1 MYRLLIAEDDSIERD
16 ALVDLVDWQA
26 LNLRLAGS
34 AESPEE
40 AIDMTYA
47 AGFDLLL
54 ADIRQPGM
62 TGSELA
68 QALLANQPRMKAIVC
83 GEQGSEQSAMR
94 RIARPIGINE
104 LKAAL
109 AAAVKE
115 LDDELAGEGPAE
127 RLRQAVRSRET
138 ALRRHFFDRLI
149 TGSLSDGELLKGL
162 EHFGVAA
169 VQGRFAMMLVELD
182 GFDRLSISM
191 DWEALQMALEAV
203 REAVTGLGL
212 EGLLDCAYLERG
224 RFGVLLDISKA
235 GRAAETRQ
243 ALLTAEKIRCAALTA
258 GFSVTVA
265 VGSTVAR
272 LRDLRQ
278 SFRTAASALAVKGD
292 WGRGQ
297 VVSHADGAAKEY
309 DPSPVD
315 LAAIEE
321 SLALAL
327 QTAGPAEARASVDRL
342 FNAARRKSWEIT
354 RLGAASLRVLAG
366 VQCLLRDLGEPDEA
380 VMEGGAVWHALIGS
394 ATAPAMAAILN
405 RCVERAAQQLQLRR
419 ESADR
424 ELVRRAMEWLT
435 GRVEK
440 PVTAAELSQALN
452 CSPSYVGAAF
462 RRHTGKTLAICLRD
476 MRLEKA
482 LELLQDPAN
491 RIGEIAIRVG
501 YPNVSGFCA
510 LFKRKFG
517 MNPGEY
523 REGQRAK
530 G

>member
-26 LNLRLAGS
+26 LNLRLTGS

-40 AIDMTYA
+40 AIDLTYA
-47 AGFDLLL
+47 AGFDLVL

-62 TGSELA
+62 TGTELA
-68 QALLANQPRMKAIVC
+68 LVLLGNQPRMKAIVC
-83 GEQGSEQSAMR
+83 GEQGRQESAVR
-94 RIARPIGINE
+94 HIGRPIGINE

-109 AAAVKE
+109 ATAVKE
-115 LDDELAGEGPAE
+115 LDEEQAGEGPAG
-127 RLRQAVRSRET
+127 RLREAVHNRET

-149 TGSLSDGELLKGL
+149 AGSLSDGELLKGL

-169 VQGRFAMMLVELD
+169 VQGRFAMLLVELD

-224 RFGVLLDISKA
+224 RFGVLLDLTKA
-235 GRAAETRQ
+235 GRAKEARQ
-243 ALLTAEKIRCAALTA
+243 ALQAAEKIRNGALTA

-278 SFRTAASALAVKGD
+278 SFRAAASALAVKGE

-315 LAAIEE
+315 LNAIEE
-321 SLALAL
+321 TLALAL
-327 QTAGPAEARASVDRL
+327 QTAGPAEARACVDRL
-342 FNAARRKSWEIT
+342 FNAARRKGWDEA
-354 RLGAASLRVLAG
+354 RLGAACLRVLAG
-366 VQCLLRDLGEPDEA
+366 VQTLLNDLGEPDDA
-380 VMEGGAVWHALIGS
+380 VLEGNTVWGKLIACTS
-394 ATAPAMAAILN
+394 AGELAAILN
-405 RCVERAAQQLQLRR
+405 RCVEQAALQLQHRR
-419 ESADR
+419 ENADR
-424 ELVRRAMEWLT
+424 ELVDRAMDWLG

-440 PVTAAELSQALN
+440 PVTAAELAEELN

-462 RRHTGKTLAICLRD
+462 RRHTGKTLAVCLRD

-530 G
+530 A